1 MEPPWPAPPEL
12 DDMPLLATAPP
23 DVESLPPEL
32 ARLPPEP
39 VKRLPELELP
49 QAMPKARGS
58 TQSERQWT
66 RAARNEPVILL
77 SIRRAPR
84 TSKRESTH
92 PSDRAQARAAT
103 SSLPE
108 LAPMQA
114 SKASG
119 EVCRKVLL
127 PLRGSSCTREARRE

>member
-12 DDMPLLATAPP
+12 DDVPLLATAPP

-39 VKRLPELELP
+39 VKRSPELELP

-66 RAARNEPVILL
+66 KAARNEPVILL

-84 TSKRESTH
+84 TIKRES
-92 PSDRAQARAAT
+92 DRPHARSAT

-108 LAPMQA
+108 LAP
-114 SKASG
+114 
-119 EVCRKVLL
+119 RKRRKRPARYAGKFRCLYAAQVA
-127 PLRGSSCTREARRE
+127 RAKRVENTRP